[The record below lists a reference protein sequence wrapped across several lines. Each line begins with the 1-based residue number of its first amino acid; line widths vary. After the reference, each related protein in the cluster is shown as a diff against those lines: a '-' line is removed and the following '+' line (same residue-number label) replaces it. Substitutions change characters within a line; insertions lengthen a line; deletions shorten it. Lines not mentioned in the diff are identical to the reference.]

1 LTAQRLPLHALEP
14 YLADQLN
21 VELLHADA
29 SFKGLVSFAQQAGG
43 IQLKVQGDTSLEDFR
58 ANTLAQAQPFV
69 PGEDL
74 LNWKALSLRGLAL
87 ELAPGAATRLD
98 VKETVLIDS
107 A

>member
-1 LTAQRLPLHALEP
+1 
-14 YLADQLN
+14 
-21 VELLHADA
+21 
-29 SFKGLVSFAQQAGG
+29 
-43 IQLKVQGDTSLEDFR
+43 
-58 ANTLAQAQPFV
+58 V